1 MCGSAH
7 SRDAWLFV
15 EHPSGDGYDHEEDH
29 EGDRRDREVVVRTT
43 PPFRKS
49 RSSPSVHSDVF
60 AMSYPRFQTRTH
72 SERFQ
77 LRAPVI
83 VTDVELV
90 VGTADRNAFVLA
102 TG

>member
-43 PPFRKS
+43 PPLRES
-49 RSSPSVHSDVF
+49 RSSSRVHSEVF
-60 AMSYPRFQTRTH
+60 AMSYPRLERALTWNGSGAYQRDRCRTGPGTGERNRIGTR
-72 SERFQ
+72 EGR
-77 LRAPVI
+77 
-83 VTDVELV
+83 
-90 VGTADRNAFVLA
+90 
-102 TG
+102 